1 MVLIIV
7 LYDSRTGNTK
17 KVAEAIAQG
26 IKSVPGT
33 LVEVKSVK
41 EALVEDVIEADGFAF
56 GSPSHFGIMSGR
68 VLTFLT
74 GLYSSREKIAGK
86 PVAVFT
92 TGAGGQVSVLENINR
107 VIGNF
112 NPQFIMP
119 GLAVGGEPKEAD
131 IQQAYELGK
140 KLAKKTLERYA

>member
-26 IKSVPGT
+26 VKNVSGT
-33 LVEVKSVK
+33 LVAVKSV
-41 EALVEDVIEADGFAF
+41 EEVSVEEVIEADGYAF

-74 GLYSSREKIAGK
+74 NLYSSREKIAGK

-119 GLAVGGEPKEAD
+119 GLAVGGKPKETD
-131 IQQAYELGK
+131 IQQAIKLGEK
-140 KLAKKTLERYA
+140 IAQECLSKR

>member
-1 MVLIIV
+1 MVLITV
-7 LYDSRTGNTK
+7 LYDSRTGNTR

-26 IKSVPGT
+26 VKNVPGT
-33 LVEVKSVK
+33 LVEVKSVL
-41 EALVEDVIEADGFAF
+41 ESSIEDAVEADGFAL

-74 GLYSSREKIAGK
+74 ELYSSRERIAGK

-92 TGAGGQVSVLENINR
+92 TGAGGQVNVLENINR

-112 NPQFIMP
+112 NPRFIMP
-119 GLAVGGEPKEAD
+119 GLAVGGKPNESD
-131 IQQAYELGK
+131 LQQAIELGEK
-140 KLAKKTLERYA
+140 IARECLNT

>member
-1 MVLIIV
+1 MVLITV
-7 LYDSRTGNTK
+7 LYDSRTGNTR

-26 IKSVPGT
+26 VKNVPGT
-33 LVEVKSVK
+33 LVEVKSVL
-41 EALVEDVIEADGFAF
+41 ETSIEDVVEADGFAL

-74 GLYSSREKIAGK
+74 ELYSSRERIAGK

-92 TGAGGQVSVLENINR
+92 TGAGGQVNVLENINR

-112 NPQFIMP
+112 NPRFIMP
-119 GLAVGGEPKEAD
+119 GLAVGGKPNESD
-131 IQQAYELGK
+131 LQQAIELGEK
-140 KLAKKTLERYA
+140 IARECLNT